1 MLYQANVNATHIVG
15 GAFSLRWISGNQ
27 YELTM
32 KVLRDCINGRADFD
46 QPASVAIFDKATHQ
60 RKASYSMNLIGP
72 AQQLNFFGPNCSDLP
87 NTCTEVGTYRTS
99 ITLSPALFNNNA
111 GYYFAYERCC
121 RNNIIQNIVAPEDAS
136 ITLYMEIPPPQFI
149 KNSTPYFTNNPNT
162 FLCVNNSFAYNLNY
176 KDDDGDSLVYSL
188 VTPIN
193 GFANKDVPQPAL
205 PASGPYPNITWLPGY
220 SAVNAIQGNPPLT
233 INSKTGEISV
243 NPTTPG
249 VHVAA
254 IRVEEYRFG
263 KKLGEVRLELQFFVT
278 TCKIN
283 PVPVIRLADEF
294 GRPVPFNSEIE
305 IPGQLCFDII
315 SSDPEDS
322 LEMTISGSWL
332 DSNAAFMPKV
342 VSKTTK
348 DLKEVKTRFCWQT
361 GCDLVGVTKTFTI
374 NVKDNGCP
382 IPKTNTATFT
392 VKIKPMPLVYSTD
405 LLCMFFQ
412 NNASTRVYFGDTA
425 SKNPNFSHYAFY
437 RAIGSGPFEKID
449 SLYAPFSDSY
459 LDANTPN
466 YRNINYRYMMRAVNK
481 CSKEGI
487 TSDTLGT
494 LEQLIAEPRQQ
505 RLITATV
512 EENKRIKIIWPQT
525 PEKDFAM
532 YYLYKT
538 VNGDTSYKLI
548 QAFNQIDD
556 TTYTD
561 EAVNV
566 QEKSYC
572 YHLMMRDTCD
582 NFSETGKPACTIL
595 LTGKS
600 IPFEHH
606 IEWTPYNYW
615 ANGTKNYDILRQ
627 DQQNTM
633 QPRYAEPPAKL
644 RLKDDKLNKKSGIY
658 QYIVV
663 AQEQEGDAGPYFGAS
678 SFSNEITLIQSPLLH
693 VPNAFTANFDGL
705 NDEWGIRDV
714 FVKDYHLRV
723 YNRWGQLIFETTDK
737 DKQWKGES
745 DNSNTNQS
753 DVYVYLVTYT
763 GWDGSS
769 KTLRGNVTVIR

>member
-1 MLYQANVNATHIVG
+1 MLLRANIYATHIVG
-15 GAFSLRWISGNQ
+15 GSFSLRWISGNQ

-46 QPASVAIFDKATHQ
+46 QPASVAVFDKVTHQ
-60 RKASYSMNLIGP
+60 MKASYSMNLIGP

-87 NTCTEVGTYRTS
+87 NTCTEVGTYRTN
-99 ITLSPALFNNNA
+99 ITLSPSIFNNNA

-121 RNNIIQNIVAPEDAS
+121 RNNIIQNIVAPQDAS

-162 FLCVNNSFAYNLNY
+162 FLCVNNNFTYNLKY

-193 GFANKDVPQPAL
+193 GFANKDQPQPPL
-205 PASGPYPNITWLPGY
+205 PASGPYPNITWQTGY
-220 SAVNAIQGNPPLT
+220 SNINAIQGNPPLT
-233 INSKTGEISV
+233 INAKTGEITV

-263 KKLGEVRLELQFFVT
+263 KKLGEVRLELQFLVT
-278 TCKIN
+278 TCKVN
-283 PVPVIRLADEF
+283 PMPEIRLADEF
-294 GRPVPFNSEIE
+294 GKPVPFNSEIE

-315 SSDPEDS
+315 STDPEDS
-322 LEMTISGSWL
+322 LEMSISGSWL
-332 DSNAAFMPKV
+332 DSNIAYMPKV

-348 DLKEVKTRFCWQT
+348 GLKEVRTRFCWQT
-361 GCDLVGVTKTFTI
+361 SCTLDGITKTFNI

-382 IPKTNTATFT
+382 IPKTNTASFT
-392 VKIKPMPLVYSTD
+392 IKIKPMPLVYSTD

-412 NNASTRVYFGDTA
+412 NNTSTRVYFGDTA
-425 SKNPNFSHYAFY
+425 SKNPYFSHYAFY

-449 SLYAPFSDSY
+449 SLYAPFSESY

-481 CSKEGI
+481 CGKEGI

-494 LEQLIAEPRQQ
+494 LEQLIAEPQQQ
-505 RLITATV
+505 RLITVTV
-512 EENKRIKIIWPQT
+512 EDNKRLKIVWPQT

-532 YYLYKT
+532 YYLYKSKK
-538 VNGDTSYKLI
+538 GDTAFKLL
-548 QAFNQIDD
+548 QAFNSITD
-556 TTYTD
+556 TFYTD
-561 EAVNV
+561 EDVKV
-566 QEKSYC
+566 QEDSYC
-572 YHLMMRDTCD
+572 YYLMMRDTCD
-582 NFSETGKPACTIL
+582 NLSETGKLACSIL
-595 LTGKS
+595 LKGNS
-600 IPFEHH
+600 HPFEHNL
-606 IEWTPYNYW
+606 EWTPFNYW
-615 ANGTKNYDILRQ
+615 ANGTKVYEILRQ
-627 DQQNTM
+627 DQQNPFMILYTKPSS
-633 QPRYAEPPAKL
+633 QQSII
-644 RLKDDKLNKKSGIY
+644 DDKLNRKSGIY
-658 QYIVV
+658 QYAIV
-663 AQEQEGDAGPYFGAS
+663 AQEEQGDAGPFFGAS
-678 SFSNEITLIQSPLLH
+678 SLSNEITLTQSPLLH
-693 VPNAFTANFDGL
+693 VPNAFTANRDGM

-723 YNRWGQLIFETTDK
+723 YNRWGQLVFETKDK
-737 DKQWKGES
+737 DVQWKGES
-745 DNSNTNQS
+745 DNSYINQT

-769 KTLRGNVTVIR
+769 NTLRGNVTVIR